1 MSTHTEK
8 TGTPHDPEAIRKH
21 VSERY
26 ASLAMQK
33 VSGCC
38 SSQAAE
44 TVARAVGYGDAELSN
59 APADANLGL
68 GCGNPLAFAALRP
81 GDVVVDLGSGGGF
94 DAFLAANEVGETGR
108 VIGVDM
114 TDHMLALARRN
125 AEQNGYKNV
134 EFRKGTIEALPVEDD
149 TADMIISNCVINLSP
164 EKPKVFAEAFRVLK
178 PGGRLQVSDIVL
190 LEPLPEAVRSNMGL
204 YAACVAGAALREEY
218 LDAIRAAGFADVKVV
233 GEQSF
238 AHMAGSLSTDDPVVK
253 AAVDAV
259 GGDPVKI
266 QRMADSV
273 RSLKVSAVKPG

>member
-1 MSTHTEK
+1 MSTHTDK
-8 TGTPHDPEAIRKH
+8 ASTPHDPEAIRKQ

-38 SSQAAE
+38 SSEAAE

-68 GCGNPLAFAALRP
+68 GCGNPLAFAELRP

-114 TDHMLALARRN
+114 TDHMLALAQRN

-164 EKPKVFAEAFRVLK
+164 EKPKVFAEAYRVLK

-190 LEPLPEAVRSNMGL
+190 LEPLPEAVRTNMGL
-204 YAACVAGAALREEY
+204 YAACVAGAAMRDEY

-238 AHMAGSLSTDDPVVK
+238 AHMADSFSTEDPVVK
-253 AAVDAV
+253 AAVDAA
-259 GGDPVKI
+259 GGDPAVI
-266 QRMADSV
+266 RRMADSV